1 VLLSA
6 PQETFA
12 MSNVAPESFARTP
25 RPPYYI
31 VAFSSIRKEGDHGY
45 STMADAMEALA
56 KTQAGYLGLEH
67 ARREDGFGI
76 TNSFWADEAALLNWK
91 AQVQHLYA
99 QKMGI
104 ERWYLHYELRIA
116 KVERAY
122 SGPEGRSV

>member
-1 VLLSA
+1 MSDAFAVT
-6 PQETFA
+6 PQ
-12 MSNVAPESFARTP
+12 
-25 RPPYYI
+25 PPYYI
-31 VAFSSIRKEGDHGY
+31 VAFSSIRAEGDHGY
-45 STMADAMEALA
+45 SAMADAMVELA
-56 KTQAGYLGLEH
+56 KTQPGYLGIES
-67 ARREDGFGI
+67 ARGADGFGI
-76 TNSFWADEAALLNWK
+76 TNSFWADEAALRNWK